1 LGEVEG
7 LTDVQTS
14 TKACKRLE
22 RRDYM
27 SEVVHELTKEVLI
40 IVTDGVDKRP
50 WEEMVKRHRTEE
62 LRCRVKQMPV
72 HSAVLGV
79 RSQDGLSVARR
90 VTRRAESRRA

>member
-1 LGEVEG
+1 LGEVNG
-7 LTDVQTS
+7 LTDVQTG

-22 RRDYM
+22 RRDNM
-27 SEVVHELTKEVLI
+27 SEVVHEIKEVLI

-50 WEEMVKRHRTEE
+50 REEKRHRAEE

-79 RSQDGLSVARR
+79 RSQDGLSVARW